1 VKITVHPGGSLL
13 PHPQILPAVRNG
25 QIQMGEVLM
34 SLLANENPLFNL
46 DSIPFVA
53 MSYEGAQR
61 LYQAQRPEVER
72 WLAQRGVVFL
82 YAVPWPPQGLYT
94 KKPVQSA
101 QDLQGIRFRA
111 YNPATARL
119 AELLGMTPVQVE
131 AADIPQAFATGIV
144 EAMITSP
151 VTGVDS
157 QAWDFARYFYDV
169 KAWIPKNM
177 GVIGRRAFES
187 LSPQDREA
195 LLQAAKRAEKRGW
208 RLSQEQEEKALKTLE
223 SRGMQ
228 VVKPSPQLLADLKKV
243 GGTMIVE
250 WQRQAGATGV
260 KVYRQYLGRMSL
272 LFRLAELLAALM
284 GLFVLLVI
292 LAQVVERFLGFVVPS
307 ALELA
312 GYATAGLI
320 FLGLAPTLRAGG
332 HIRVGLLLERLPP
345 GPRRAVEAGALL
357 LGLLASL
364 FAAYHAWAKAAES
377 YRYGDLAP
385 GLLPLPL
392 WLPQGFLAL
401 GLSFFAL
408 GLLEAFLKAARR
420 ER

>member
-1 VKITVHPGGSLL
+1 MRKIAASLALLLALAQAQTWNMATPYPPANFHTQNILQFAKEVEEATGGRVRITVHPGGSLF

-25 QIQMGEVLM
+25 QVQLGEVLM

-53 MSYEGAQR
+53 TSYEEARR

-94 KKPVQSA
+94 KRPVASA
-101 QDLQGIRFRA
+101 QDLKGIRFRA

-119 AELLGMTPVQVE
+119 AELLGMSPVQVE

-157 QAWDFARYFYDV
+157 QAWDFSRYFYDL

-177 GVIGRRAFES
+177 VVMGRRAFEG

-195 LLQAAKRAEKRGW
+195 LLQAARRAEERGW
-208 RLSQEQEEKALKTLE
+208 RLSQEQEERALQTLA

-228 VVKPSPQLLADLKKV
+228 VVKPSPTLMADLKKA
-243 GGTMIVE
+243 GQTMILD
-250 WQRQAGATGV
+250 WQRQVGATGV
-260 KVYRQYLGRMSL
+260 QIYRRYLGR
-272 LFRLAELLAALM
+272 
-284 GLFVLLVI
+284 
-292 LAQVVERFLGFVVPS
+292 
-307 ALELA
+307 
-312 GYATAGLI
+312 
-320 FLGLAPTLRAGG
+320 
-332 HIRVGLLLERLPP
+332 
-345 GPRRAVEAGALL
+345 
-357 LGLLASL
+357 
-364 FAAYHAWAKAAES
+364 
-377 YRYGDLAP
+377 
-385 GLLPLPL
+385 
-392 WLPQGFLAL
+392 
-401 GLSFFAL
+401 
-408 GLLEAFLKAARR
+408 
-420 ER
+420 

>member
-1 VKITVHPGGSLL
+1 MRKALFALVALSLTVQAQTWNMATPYPPANFHTQNILQFAKEVEEATGGRVKVTVHPGGSLF

-25 QIQMGEVLM
+25 QVQLGEVLM

-53 MSYEGAQR
+53 TSYEEARR

-94 KKPVQSA
+94 KRPVNSA
-101 QDLQGIRFRA
+101 QDLKGMRFRA

-144 EAMITSP
+144 EAMVTSP

-177 GVIGRRAFES
+177 VVIGRRAFEG
-187 LSPQDREA
+187 LSPNDREA
-195 LLQAAKRAEKRGW
+195 LLQAARRAEERGW
-208 RLSQEQEEKALKTLE
+208 QLSQEQEEKALKTLA

-228 VVKPSPQLLADLKKV
+228 VVKPSPQLLTELKKV
-243 GGTMIVE
+243 GQTMVLE
-250 WQRQAGATGV
+250 WQRQAGATGI
-260 KVYRQYLGRMSL
+260 KVYRQYLGR
-272 LFRLAELLAALM
+272 
-284 GLFVLLVI
+284 
-292 LAQVVERFLGFVVPS
+292 
-307 ALELA
+307 
-312 GYATAGLI
+312 
-320 FLGLAPTLRAGG
+320 
-332 HIRVGLLLERLPP
+332 
-345 GPRRAVEAGALL
+345 
-357 LGLLASL
+357 
-364 FAAYHAWAKAAES
+364 
-377 YRYGDLAP
+377 
-385 GLLPLPL
+385 
-392 WLPQGFLAL
+392 
-401 GLSFFAL
+401 
-408 GLLEAFLKAARR
+408 
-420 ER
+420 

>member
-1 VKITVHPGGSLL
+1 MRNALVALIGFLLAAQAQTWNMATPYPPANFHTQNILQFAKEVEEATGGRMRITVHPGGSLF
-13 PHPQILPAVRNG
+13 PHPHILPAVRNG
-25 QIQMGEVLM
+25 QIQLGEVLM

-53 MSYEGAQR
+53 TSYEEARR
-61 LYQAQRPEVER
+61 LYQAQRPEVEK

-94 KKPVQSA
+94 KRPVNSA
-101 QDLQGIRFRA
+101 QDLKGMRFRA

-169 KAWIPKNM
+169 KAWVPKNM
-177 GVIGRRAFES
+177 VVIGRRAFES

-195 LLQAAKRAEKRGW
+195 LLQAAKRAEERGW
-208 RLSQEQEEKALKTLE
+208 RLSQEQEEKALQTLA

-228 VVKPSPQLLADLKKV
+228 VVKPSPQLLSDLKKV
-243 GGTMIVE
+243 GQTMILD

-260 KVYRQYLGRMSL
+260 KIYRQYLGR
-272 LFRLAELLAALM
+272 
-284 GLFVLLVI
+284 
-292 LAQVVERFLGFVVPS
+292 
-307 ALELA
+307 
-312 GYATAGLI
+312 
-320 FLGLAPTLRAGG
+320 
-332 HIRVGLLLERLPP
+332 
-345 GPRRAVEAGALL
+345 
-357 LGLLASL
+357 
-364 FAAYHAWAKAAES
+364 
-377 YRYGDLAP
+377 
-385 GLLPLPL
+385 
-392 WLPQGFLAL
+392 
-401 GLSFFAL
+401 
-408 GLLEAFLKAARR
+408 
-420 ER
+420 

>member
-1 VKITVHPGGSLL
+1 MQKALVALALLLATVQAQTWNMATPYPPANFHTQNILQFAKEVEEATGGRVRITVHPGGSLF

-25 QIQMGEVLM
+25 QVQLGEVLM

-53 MSYEGAQR
+53 TSYEEARR

-94 KKPVQSA
+94 KRPVASA
-101 QDLQGIRFRA
+101 QDLKGIRFRA

-119 AELLGMTPVQVE
+119 AELLGMSPVQVE

-157 QAWDFARYFYDV
+157 QAWDFSRYFYDL

-177 GVIGRRAFES
+177 VVMGRRAFEG

-195 LLQAAKRAEKRGW
+195 LLQAARRAEERGW
-208 RLSQEQEEKALKTLE
+208 RLSQEQEERALQTLA

-228 VVKPSPQLLADLKKV
+228 VVKPSPALMADLKKA
-243 GGTMIVE
+243 GQTMILD
-250 WQRQAGATGV
+250 WQRQVGATGV
-260 KVYRQYLGRMSL
+260 QIYRRYLGR
-272 LFRLAELLAALM
+272 
-284 GLFVLLVI
+284 
-292 LAQVVERFLGFVVPS
+292 
-307 ALELA
+307 
-312 GYATAGLI
+312 
-320 FLGLAPTLRAGG
+320 
-332 HIRVGLLLERLPP
+332 
-345 GPRRAVEAGALL
+345 
-357 LGLLASL
+357 
-364 FAAYHAWAKAAES
+364 
-377 YRYGDLAP
+377 
-385 GLLPLPL
+385 
-392 WLPQGFLAL
+392 
-401 GLSFFAL
+401 
-408 GLLEAFLKAARR
+408 
-420 ER
+420 

>member
-1 VKITVHPGGSLL
+1 MRKIVAALALLLALAQAQTWNMATPYPPANFHTQNILQFAKEVEEATGGRVRITVHPGGSLF

-25 QIQMGEVLM
+25 QVQLGEVLM

-53 MSYEGAQR
+53 TSYEEARR

-94 KKPVQSA
+94 KRPVASA
-101 QDLQGIRFRA
+101 QDLKGIRFRA

-119 AELLGMTPVQVE
+119 AELLGMSPVQVE

-157 QAWDFARYFYDV
+157 QAWDFSRYFYDL

-177 GVIGRRAFES
+177 VVMGRRAFEG

-195 LLQAAKRAEKRGW
+195 LLQAARRAEERGW
-208 RLSQEQEEKALKTLE
+208 RLSQEQEERALQTLA

-228 VVKPSPQLLADLKKV
+228 VVKPSPALMADLKKA
-243 GGTMIVE
+243 GQTMILD
-250 WQRQAGATGV
+250 WQRQVGATGV
-260 KVYRQYLGRMSL
+260 QIYRRYLGR
-272 LFRLAELLAALM
+272 
-284 GLFVLLVI
+284 
-292 LAQVVERFLGFVVPS
+292 
-307 ALELA
+307 
-312 GYATAGLI
+312 
-320 FLGLAPTLRAGG
+320 
-332 HIRVGLLLERLPP
+332 
-345 GPRRAVEAGALL
+345 
-357 LGLLASL
+357 
-364 FAAYHAWAKAAES
+364 
-377 YRYGDLAP
+377 
-385 GLLPLPL
+385 
-392 WLPQGFLAL
+392 
-401 GLSFFAL
+401 
-408 GLLEAFLKAARR
+408 
-420 ER
+420 